1 MSDVLPLVM
10 FGTLVVLLFTGY
22 PVGLVLGG
30 VGLLFGFVGVMTG
43 DFMVVQFYNIVPR
56 MFAGAG
62 SNLLLVAVPMFIFM
76 GVLLEKTGVAA
87 DLLDALQALLRR
99 CPGGLALSVIVM
111 GTVLAAMTGIIGASV
126 VMITLLAL
134 PTLLARGYSAPIA
147 TGSIAA
153 AGTLGILI
161 PPSIMLVV
169 MADLMGASVG
179 RLFLAAVLP
188 GLMLSALYTLYVIG
202 FAIRRPA
209 DAPRPTGPAPGGF
222 AFAALLLKS
231 LVPPVA
237 LIVLVLGSIFGGYA
251 TTTEASGVGAAGALV
266 LAAWYRQLNWATLVD
281 ALDRTVKTVGMVFL
295 IILGATTFSFVF
307 RSLGGDDMVRGLI
320 EDVGAGRWT
329 VLAVFMT
336 AIFVLG
342 FFFDWTEI
350 VLIVLP
356 VILPAFAVLDFA
368 DHVGSNRDVIIWFA
382 MLVAINLQTS
392 FLTPPFGFAL
402 FYLKGAAPPEV
413 GVGAIYQGVVPFV
426 ALQLTGLA
434 LVAVFPAI
442 ALWLPNEVLR

>member
-1 MSDVLPLVM
+1 MADALPLVM
-10 FGTLVVLLFTGY
+10 FGTLVLLLFTGY

-30 VGLLFGFVGVMTG
+30 VGLMFGLIGMATG
-43 DFMVVQFYNIVPR
+43 DFMAVQFYNIVPR

-87 DLLDALQALLRR
+87 DLLEALQALLRR
-99 CPGGLALSVIVM
+99 CPGGLAISVVVL

-134 PTLLARGYSAPIA
+134 PTLLARGYAAPIA

-179 RLFLAAVLP
+179 SLFLAAVLP
-188 GLMLSALYTLYVIG
+188 GLLLSALYTAYVIA
-202 FAIRRPA
+202 FAMRHP
-209 DAPRPTGPAPGGF
+209 DAAPKPTGPAPEGI
-222 AFAALLLKS
+222 ALAALLLKS

-251 TTTEASGVGAAGALV
+251 TVTEASGVGAAGALA
-266 LAAWYRQLNWATLVD
+266 LAAWYRQLDWATLTD

-307 RSLGGDDMVRGLI
+307 RSLGGDEVVRSLI
-320 EDVGAGRWT
+320 EDVGAGRWA
-329 VLAVFMT
+329 VLAAFMT

-368 DHVGSNRDVIIWFA
+368 DHVGGRRDVIVWFA

-402 FYLKGAAPPEV
+402 FYLKGAAPPEI
-413 GVGAIYQGVVPFV
+413 GVGAIYRGVAPFV
-426 ALQLTGLA
+426 VLQLTALG
-434 LVAVFPAI
+434 LVAAFPPI
-442 ALWLPNEVLR
+442 ALWLPNAVLR